1 MSNPKKS
8 DKFSTAFE
16 SMDNDNRTPK
26 AAGLSKEEAIV
37 FEKKECSKALQASL
51 LKEDVSEDHSYG
63 VIRMHIDLLLSAVTT
78 VNVMYA

>member
-1 MSNPKKS
+1 MSNPKKF

-16 SMDNDNRTPK
+16 SMDNDNRTAK
-26 AAGLSKEEAIV
+26 EAGLSKEEAIA

-51 LKEDVSEDHSYG
+51 LKEDVSEDDIYG
-63 VIRMHIDLLLSAVTT
+63 VIRKHIDLLLSAVDT